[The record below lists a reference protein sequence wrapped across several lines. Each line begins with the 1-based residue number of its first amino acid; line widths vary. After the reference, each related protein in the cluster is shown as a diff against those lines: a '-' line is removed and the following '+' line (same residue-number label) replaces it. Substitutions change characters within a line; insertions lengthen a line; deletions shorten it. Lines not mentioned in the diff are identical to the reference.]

1 MTRAWNVDL
10 VKAPAAWG
18 LLPKTPDGHIDWG
31 DIKVCHLDTGYTDH
45 PVFQDPLTGKSCL
58 RPEEGRNF
66 IEGGPPLDPL
76 DSESRRGKSFGHG
89 TRTAS
94 VICGGAV
101 PQADGSRLEIGVA
114 PGLPLVPCRVVNW
127 VVLLTAASRERVAAG
142 IRHAIACGCQ
152 VVSMSLGGLAGNAAL
167 NRAVIDAYGHGIILV
182 AAAGQETD
190 RVTFPGR
197 YARTITCAAVG
208 ESKTAWKEQ
217 YWREHPHEAERIDVW
232 APGDEVPVA
241 TLQVDGPAAG
251 VGGSVPSGFFE
262 SSSNSSAS
270 KGSSYATAH
279 VAAAAALWLRHREA
293 DISTTYPNSWQR
305 VEAFRA
311 LLGSSKGSLSGFRS
325 ANGTGLL
332 DIKKL
337 LDSALP
343 PAASLERVPGA

>member
-127 VVLLTAASRERVAAG
+127 VVLHTTRSRQRVAMG
-142 IRHAIACGCQ
+142 IRHAIDHGCQ
-152 VVSMSLGGLAGNAAL
+152 VVSMSLGTPLWSDELNQAVFAAHE
-167 NRAVIDAYGHGIILV
+167 RGIILV

-190 RVTFPGR
+190 RVTFPAR
-197 YARTITCAAVG
+197 LSRTIACAAVS
-208 ESKTAWKEQ
+208 EDRTP
-217 YWREHPHEAERIDVW
+217 WRQQFWRDHPHEMARIDVW

-241 TLQVDGPAAG
+241 TLPTMAVAEPGWLS
-251 VGGSVPSGFFE
+251 GSFE

-279 VAAAAALWLRHREA
+279 VAAAAAIWLRHRGA
-293 DISTTYPNSWQR
+293 DIRAAYPKPWQR

-311 LLGSSKGSLSGFRS
+311 LLKTSKGHLTGLRP
-325 ANGTGLL
+325 ANGTGML

-337 LDSALP
+337 LDNALP
-343 PAASLERVPGA
+343 PAASL